1 LQGDRKQS
9 ARWPR
14 GQPGGGGGGGGESE
28 GGGGGGGGRARVVL
42 CSEDISV
49 VIDLSVALTIIE
61 MYLNFES
68 LRGAAV

>member
-1 LQGDRKQS
+1 VVVGVRVR
-9 ARWPR
+9 A
-14 GQPGGGGGGGGESE
+14 GGGGGV
-28 GGGGGGGGRARVVL
+28 RARVVL